1 MLFYSISNHFRVTLA
16 VHLHRPFRDL
26 FKPTFCLL
34 LFCLVQQRFF
44 QVLMGNTN
52 LFTESAKYG
61 HLLRLPG
68 NFEKQMEDM
77 EVDGSKRNDI
87 ATPREQ
93 FWIPTTLD
101 MK

>member
-1 MLFYSISNHFRVTLA
+1 
-16 VHLHRPFRDL
+16 
-26 FKPTFCLL
+26 
-34 LFCLVQQRFF
+34 
-44 QVLMGNTN
+44 MGNTN